1 MSTLRSSSTSEHGI
15 ESETNVFDIQRR
27 LLGDNYPL
35 YLDISQVDFDA
46 LLVKICPSVS
56 SFVCT
61 TLFHEIDKVGSGWID
76 AESIVQY
83 LRRGEEQCSRV
94 LFVVSRMLRASV
106 EGCLLFISGS
116 SISISN
122 NILHRRMK
130 PNLLLKVL
138 GSPLRMWCFLIGSL
152 CFAWEACTHF
162 SKHGAQY
169 KSLKIMLTFI
179 WENLTSL
186 DQVCELMMKVC
197 LHHTVL
203 ESKLVSCLL
212 SEYLK
217 AGKWLLVHWKHG
229 LCNSNPRNGLQHT

>member
-1 MSTLRSSSTSEHGI
+1 MSTLSSTTSEHGI
-15 ESETNVFDIQRR
+15 ESSTNVFDIQRR
-27 LLGDNYPL
+27 LLGDSYPL

-46 LLVKICPSVS
+46 LLMKICPSVS

-61 TLFHEIDKVGSGWID
+61 TLFNEIDKVGSGWID

-94 LFVVSRMLRASV
+94 HFVVSRMLRASV
-106 EGCLLFISGS
+106 EGCLLFLSGT
-116 SISISN
+116 SISISS
-122 NILHRRMK
+122 NILHRHMK

-152 CFAWEACTHF
+152 CFAWEACTHL

-169 KSLKIMLTFI
+169 KSMNTMSMMYI

-186 DQVCELMMKVC
+186 NQVCERKFVFVP
-197 LHHTVL
+197 VL
-203 ESKLVSCLL
+203 ESKQLVS
-212 SEYLK
+212 SS
-217 AGKWLLVHWKHG
+217 V
-229 LCNSNPRNGLQHT
+229 

>member
-1 MSTLRSSSTSEHGI
+1 MSTLSSTTSEHGI
-15 ESETNVFDIQRR
+15 ESSTNVFDIQRR
-27 LLGDNYPL
+27 LLGDSYPL

-46 LLVKICPSVS
+46 LLMKICPSVS

-61 TLFHEIDKVGSGWID
+61 TLFNKIDKVGNGWID

-94 LFVVSRMLRASV
+94 HFVVSQMLRASV
-106 EGCLLFISGS
+106 EGCLLFFSGS
-116 SISISN
+116 SISISS

-152 CFAWEACTHF
+152 CFAWEACTHL

-169 KSLKIMLTFI
+169 KSMNTMMTYI

-186 DQVCELMMKVC
+186 NQVCEMKVC
-197 LHHTVL
+197 FCTQ
-203 ESKLVSCLL
+203 C
-212 SEYLK
+212 
-217 AGKWLLVHWKHG
+217 
-229 LCNSNPRNGLQHT
+229 